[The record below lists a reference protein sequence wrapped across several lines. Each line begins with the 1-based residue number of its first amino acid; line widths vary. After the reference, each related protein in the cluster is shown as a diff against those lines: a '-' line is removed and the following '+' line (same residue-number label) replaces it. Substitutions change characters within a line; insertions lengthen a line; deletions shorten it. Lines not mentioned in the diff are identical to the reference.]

1 MPDVEHRGP
10 RTAVATWTRK
20 FEVSI
25 GSLLFLEIC
34 VLALLGPPSL
44 GMAMHPPPLTL
55 GFTVLAAFCVFVFIQ
70 ANVPEVIPESS
81 PVVRSKDLA

>member
-10 RTAVATWTRK
+10 RTAVDTWTRN

-25 GSLLFLEIC
+25 GSLLFLEISPGSTW
-34 VLALLGPPSL
+34 ASIPGN
-44 GMAMHPPPLTL
+44 GHAPPLTL

-70 ANVPEVIPESS
+70 ANVPEVILESW
-81 PVVRSKDLA
+81 PVVRSKDSA